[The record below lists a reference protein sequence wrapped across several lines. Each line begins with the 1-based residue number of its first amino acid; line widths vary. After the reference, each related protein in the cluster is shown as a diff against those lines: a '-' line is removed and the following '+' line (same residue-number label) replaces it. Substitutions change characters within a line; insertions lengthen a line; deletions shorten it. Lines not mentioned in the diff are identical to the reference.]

1 MPTPATAPSTTL
13 ERRNDT
19 IPMQPKSTPATCP
32 ILTSCAE
39 VSRVNPGLPQGI
51 DWALL
56 TPEALSSLRLP
67 DWLKQDGLRI
77 CCLKMF
83 PEFYSMTRGRR
94 LRPSSPRFMAWGMV
108 SNGVCLTAPT
118 TGRLNQ
124 GEGCILSDILI
135 PDAPEK
141 YFLSPEQTER
151 LLYKFLE
158 GRRDQGSTTLQEPPA
173 PRLPEQEAWEE
184 KQGCT

>member
-1 MPTPATAPSTTL
+1 MQIRHTTPYMNRKENCTL
-13 ERRNDT
+13 K
-19 IPMQPKSTPATCP
+19 MQEKSTRKTCLISTLFARAFP
-32 ILTSCAE
+32 
-39 VSRVNPGLPQGI
+39 VRVFQSQVCEKDLKMTQ
-51 DWALL
+51 
-56 TPEALSSLRLP
+56 EALSFLRSPELP
-67 DWLKQDGLRI
+67 PLKDHHF
-77 CCLKMF
+77 CYLKMF
-83 PEFYSMTRGRR
+83 PEFYSMTRDGR

-108 SNGVCLTAPT
+108 LNGVCLTAPT

-135 PDAPEK
+135 PDAPAK

-151 LLYKFLE
+151 LLYKSLE
-158 GRRDQGSTTLQEPPA
+158 GRRDRESTTQREPPA